1 MKKALVISGGGS
13 KGAFAGG
20 VAQYLINNENK
31 EYDIFVGTSTGSLMV
46 SHLALG
52 KLEDLKKLYTNVNQ
66 KTIFS
71 NNPFKI
77 KNIDGEKV
85 ISIRHLNTLWNFLN
99 GRKTFGE
106 SKNLRTLIKKH
117 ITKNM
122 YHEIRE
128 KNKNVVVTVS
138 NLTTN
143 QIEYKT
149 IDECTYDDYCDWIW
163 ASCNYVPFMSLLEK
177 NNCQYADGG
186 FGSLVPIREAIIRG
200 ATEIDAIILE
210 TEITQFNRLPA
221 KNPFSL
227 LFDLFDF
234 MLTNVERHNIT
245 IGKLAAKSKGVKLNL
260 YYTPTVLTTN
270 SLIFDQVLMG
280 KWWNSGYEY
289 AKSKK
294 EALMSDFRPDFLTD
308 KEIAL
313 GLEINRINKGV

>member
-20 VAQYLINNENK
+20 VSQYLLNKEHK
-31 EYDIFVGTSTGSLMV
+31 EYDLFIGTSTGSLMI

-52 KLEDLKKLYTNVNQ
+52 KLDDLKNLYTNVNQ

-77 KNIDGEKV
+77 KNVSGEKV

-106 SKNLRTLIKKH
+106 SKNLRRLIKKH
-117 ITKNM
+117 ITKDM
-122 YHEIRE
+122 YHIIRAD
-128 KNKNVVVTVS
+128 NKEVVVTVS

-143 QIEYKT
+143 QIEYKS
-149 IDECTYDDYCDWIW
+149 INECTYDDFCDWIW
-163 ASCNYVPFMSLLEK
+163 GSCNYVPFMSLLEK

-186 FGSLVPIREAIIRG
+186 FGSLVPIREAILRG

-210 TEITQFNRLPA
+210 TEVTQINRLSA
-221 KNPFSL
+221 SNPFSL
-227 LFDLFDF
+227 LFDVFDF

-245 IGKLAAKSKGVKLNL
+245 IGKLAANNKGVKLNL

-270 SLIFDQVLMG
+270 SLVFDKTLMA
-280 KWWNSGYEY
+280 KWWESGYRY

-294 EALMSDFRPDFLTD
+294 EELMSEFRPDVLTD
-308 KEIAL
+308 KEIKEGFL
-313 GLEINRINKGV
+313 KNK